1 MSTIKYKMNELSRDL
16 GVKPQEIS
24 SLLNKAFGKEE
35 PKSVHTA
42 VLNEDEINYVFDH
55 YIQMHASTDMKAF
68 FDYCAEVSAKEAKE
82 QKPQPKRKLPKKRRK
97 PKKLPKNS
105 LRKLRTSVKRKNPSS
120 VRK

>member
-55 YIQMHASTDMKAF
+55 YIQTHASTDMKAF

-82 QKPQPKRKLPKKRRK
+82 KEAKAAKEAEQKKAEEAKAAAEKKAAEK
-97 PKKLPKNS
+97 EAKTACENS
-105 LRKLRTSVKRKNPSS
+105 ERP
-120 VRK
+120 